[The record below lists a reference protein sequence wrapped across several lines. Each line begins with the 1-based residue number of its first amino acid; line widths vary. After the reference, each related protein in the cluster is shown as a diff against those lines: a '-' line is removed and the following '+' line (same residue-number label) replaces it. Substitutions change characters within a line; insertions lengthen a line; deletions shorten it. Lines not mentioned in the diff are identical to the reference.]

1 MGGWGYQLERS
12 RAGTALALYTLGG
25 SLPLLLFII
34 IAGGYSRV
42 GLHGAGA
49 GAMGGASVVLGLPI
63 IAFLVKLPMVGLHMW
78 LPKAHVEAPV
88 VGSIFL
94 AAVLLKLGGYGALA
108 LQDLAAA
115 GAISSV
121 LIGVSL
127 AGAVGVAGLC
137 CQSLDLKVLIA
148 YTSVGHMAL
157 VVLGV
162 SLHTSLGFYLAF
174 ILYINTGSRRV
185 VLNKA
190 TLGASGLLVGLST
203 FILLAL
209 IGCPPALNV

>member
-49 GAMGGASVVLGLPI
+49 GAM
-63 IAFLVKLPMVGLHMW
+63 
-78 LPKAHVEAPV
+78 
-88 VGSIFL
+88 
-94 AAVLLKLGGYGALA
+94 GGYGALA

-162 SLHTSLGFYLAF
+162 SLHTSLGAGVGCLVLLSHGFRSSLGFYLAF

-190 TLGASGLLVGLST
+190 TLGASGLLVGL
-203 FILLAL
+203 
-209 IGCPPALNV
+209 